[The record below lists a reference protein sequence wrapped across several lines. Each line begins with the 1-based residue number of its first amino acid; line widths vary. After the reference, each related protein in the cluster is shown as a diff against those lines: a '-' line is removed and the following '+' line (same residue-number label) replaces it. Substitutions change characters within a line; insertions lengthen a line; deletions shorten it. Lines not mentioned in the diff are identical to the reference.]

1 MDDDA
6 TADGPQIAGDIT
18 AKKTWIVA
26 YLYCKM
32 KALLHHLD
40 VLFPGKD
47 PDIKL
52 RHKLPGRPVF
62 KSVLKNF
69 VPDDQRRESF

>member
-6 TADGPQIAGDIT
+6 TADGPQIAGDIV
-18 AKKTWIVA
+18 AKKIRKVV

-40 VLFPGKD
+40 ALLLVDD
-47 PDIKL
+47 PIIKS
-52 RHKLPGRPVF
+52 RDKLSVHMCLKVF
-62 KSVLKNF
+62 
-69 VPDDQRRESF
+69 

>member
-18 AKKTWIVA
+18 AKKTRIVV

-40 VLFPGKD
+40 ALFPGDD
-47 PDIKL
+47 PAIKP
-52 RHKLPGRPVF
+52 RDKLPGHM
-62 KSVLKNF
+62 SLKAF
-69 VPDDQRRESF
+69 